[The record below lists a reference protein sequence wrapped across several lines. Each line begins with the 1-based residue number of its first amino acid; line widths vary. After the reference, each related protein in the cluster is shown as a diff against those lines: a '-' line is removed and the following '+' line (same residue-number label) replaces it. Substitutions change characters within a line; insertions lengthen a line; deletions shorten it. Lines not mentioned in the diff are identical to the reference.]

1 MAKRDAGKE
10 VPREQTRDRIFEAA
24 VAEFQEIGVGAAK
37 VGRIA
42 ARASVSR
49 AAFYLHFPSKEAI
62 LDEFLL
68 RRSEFAGKQ
77 IDEAAKRARSVPG
90 FMKKVAELII
100 QDNAE
105 VGKLGR
111 EILTRLILD
120 PRPMDWWNAP
130 VLGQVTRFLAQ
141 AQETGAL
148 RKDLKPEDMSRT
160 FFSGIFGLFAGPDL
174 TRARLLAFLST
185 IHHGIIA
192 PADAGSGSRTGKKQT
207 SD

>member
-1 MAKRDAGKE
+1 MTKRSAQQE
-10 VPREQTRDRIFEAA
+10 IPREQTRNRIFEAA
-24 VAEFQEIGVGAAK
+24 VAEFQETGVGDAK
-37 VGRIA
+37 VGKIA
-42 ARASVSR
+42 ARAGVSR
-49 AAFYLHFPSKEAI
+49 AAFYLHFSSKEAI

-68 RRSEFAGKQ
+68 RRSEFAGEQ
-77 IDEAAKRARSVPG
+77 IDEMAKRARTVSG
-90 FMKKVAELII
+90 FMRRVAELII
-100 QDNAE
+100 EDNAR

-120 PRPMDWWNAP
+120 PRPVDWWNAP

-141 AQETGAL
+141 AQAVGEL

-174 TRARLLAFLST
+174 TRARLLAFLRT
-185 IHHGIIA
+185 IHCGIVA
-192 PADAGSGSRTGKKQT
+192 PKGASAGSREGKGRT